1 MTVGIYIRVSTDEQV
16 KEGFSIS
23 AQKEKLKAYCTAQG
37 WEDFKFYVDEGKS
50 AKDMHRPLLQEMITH
65 IKKKLIDTVLVYKLD
80 RLTRSVV
87 DLHNLLSIFDEYNC
101 AFKSAT
107 EVYDTSSAM
116 GRFFITIISSV
127 AQFERE
133 NTSERVSFGMAEK
146 VRQGEYIPLAP
157 FGYVKGPDGK
167 LIVNEAEKE
176 IFLHVV
182 NMVSTGYSLRQ
193 TCEYLTNI
201 GLKTRRSNDVWK
213 VSTLIWMLKNP
224 AVYGAIKWNNEIY
237 ENKHEPL
244 IDKATFNKLANI
256 LSIRSKSTTSRRGHV
271 HHIFKGRLICPQCG
285 KRLSGLRTKYVNKNK
300 ETFYNNNYRCATCK
314 EHRRPAI
321 QISEQKI
328 EKAFIDYISNYT
340 LNKADISSKKI
351 DNNLRKQEMI
361 QKEIVSLQRKRE
373 KFQKA
378 WAADLMSDDEF
389 SKLMID
395 TKMEIDVAEDRK
407 KEYDVSLFVSPEDI
421 AKRNNILRELK
432 INWTSLSP
440 TEKTDF
446 ISMFI
451 EGIEYVKNDE
461 NKAVITKIR
470 FL

>member
-1 MTVGIYIRVSTDEQV
+1 
-16 KEGFSIS
+16 
-23 AQKEKLKAYCTAQG
+23 
-37 WEDFKFYVDEGKS
+37 
-50 AKDMHRPLLQEMITH
+50 
-65 IKKKLIDTVLVYKLD
+65 
-80 RLTRSVV
+80 
-87 DLHNLLSIFDEYNC
+87 
-101 AFKSAT
+101 
-107 EVYDTSSAM
+107 
-116 GRFFITIISSV
+116 
-127 AQFERE
+127 E
-133 NTSERVSFGMAEK
+133 NT
-146 VRQGEYIPLAP
+146 
-157 FGYVKGPDGK
+157 
-167 LIVNEAEKE
+167 
-176 IFLHVV
+176 
-182 NMVSTGYSLRQ
+182 
-193 TCEYLTNI
+193 
-201 GLKTRRSNDVWK
+201 
-213 VSTLIWMLKNP
+213 
-224 AVYGAIKWNNEIY
+224 
-237 ENKHEPL
+237 HEPL
-244 IDKATFNKLANI
+244 IDKTTFDKLANI

-271 HHIFKGRLICPQCG
+271 HHVFKGRLICPQCG

-340 LNKADISSKKI
+340 LNKANISSKKL

-361 QKEIVSLQRKRE
+361 QKEIISLQRKRE

-378 WAADLMSDDEF
+378 WAADLMNDDEF

-395 TKMEIDVAEDRK
+395 TKMEIDAAEDRK

-451 EGIEYVKNDE
+451 EGIEYVKDDE
-461 NKAVITKIR
+461 NKAVITKIS

>member
-1 MTVGIYIRVSTDEQV
+1 MTVGIYIRVSTEEQV

-50 AKDMHRPLLQEMITH
+50 AKDMNRPLLQEMITH
-65 IKKKLIDTVLVYKLD
+65 IKKGLIDTVLVYKLD

-213 VSTLIWMLKNP
+213 VPTLIWMLKNP

-237 ENKHEPL
+237 ENTHEPL
-244 IDKATFNKLANI
+244 IDKVTFDKLANI

-271 HHIFKGRLICPQCG
+271 HHIFKGRLICLECG
-285 KRLSGLRTKYVNKNK
+285 KRLTGVRTKYVNKSN
-300 ETFYNNNYRCATCK
+300 ETVYNNNYRCGTCK

-321 QISEQKI
+321 QVSEKKI

-340 LNKADISSKKI
+340 LNKADVSSKKL

-361 QKEIVSLQRKRE
+361 QREIISLQRKRE
-373 KFQKA
+373 KYQKA
-378 WAADLMSDDEF
+378 WAADLIKDDEF

-395 TKMEIDVAEDRK
+395 TKMEIDAAEDRQ
-407 KEYDVSLFVSPEDI
+407 KEFDVSLFVSSEDI